1 MHPRNLT
8 CERPPRPLHFGGFA
22 PFFLMSRPPLLC
34 KEGNSAPMR
43 DKTGSPS
50 HFLNRD
56 FTDSGIRTMWV
67 QLKLL
72 F

>member
-1 MHPRNLT
+1 
-8 CERPPRPLHFGGFA
+8 
-22 PFFLMSRPPLLC
+22 MSRPPLLC

-72 F
+72 FDGIRIE